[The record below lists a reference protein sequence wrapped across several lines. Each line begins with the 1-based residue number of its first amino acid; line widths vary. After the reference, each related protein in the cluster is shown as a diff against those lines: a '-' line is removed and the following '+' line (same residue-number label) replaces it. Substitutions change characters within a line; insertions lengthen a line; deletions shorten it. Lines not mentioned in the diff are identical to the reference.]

1 MSFFEVFLIG
11 LGLAMDAFAVSIAK
25 GMSLKDTTI
34 KEYAF
39 KLAFFF
45 GLFQGL
51 MPMIGYFA
59 GSTFASYIQSVD
71 HWIAFILLGLIGFN
85 MAKEALEEKEEN
97 TSISHISYKD
107 ITILAIA
114 TSIDALAIGVSFAFL
129 NVNIYYAS
137 SVIAITT
144 FVLCVF
150 AVFLGKKLGTLFQK
164 YAELFGGSILIL
176 LGLKILVEHLFF

>member
-1 MSFFEVFLIG
+1 MNITSIFLIG

-25 GMSLKDTTI
+25 GMSLNSSTI

-39 KLAFFF
+39 KIAFFF
-45 GLFQGL
+45 GLFQGI

-59 GSTFASYIQSVD
+59 GSTFASYIQIID
-71 HWIAFILLGLIGFN
+71 HWIAFILLGIIGLN
-85 MAKEALEEKEEN
+85 MIKEATEEKESN
-97 TSISHISYKD
+97 VMVSHISYKD
-107 ITILAIA
+107 ICILAIA

-129 NVNIYYAS
+129 NVNIYSACCI
-137 SVIAITT
+137 IAITT

-176 LGLKILVEHLFF
+176 LGIKILIEHVFI